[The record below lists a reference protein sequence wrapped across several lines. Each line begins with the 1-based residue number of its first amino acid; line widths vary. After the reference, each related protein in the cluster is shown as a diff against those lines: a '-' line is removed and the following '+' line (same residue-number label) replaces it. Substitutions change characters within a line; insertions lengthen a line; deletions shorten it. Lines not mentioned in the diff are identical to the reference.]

1 MLLAQGYYT
10 AGVLIAAHQC
20 EQSVLLALGQHL
32 AGVLSGLLSAIFEQV
47 MFLAPGDW

>member
-32 AGVLSGLLSAIFEQV
+32 AGVFEWVTFSYFDLV